1 MAETI
6 EIRWHGRGGQGT
18 VTAAKVLAD
27 ACLSGGRYVQAFPE
41 YGPERSGAP
50 LRAYNRVSSKELR
63 MHCPVLHPQVIA
75 IADATLLD
83 GVNVTEGAR
92 EDSIFIV
99 NTSKEPSEI
108 REKLKLLP
116 TQKVYT
122 LDATKIAIECFGRAM
137 PNSPMLGAVCKVT
150 GLVSLDALLEDVRK
164 SFGKKF
170 SQKIIDG
177 NLEATKRG
185 YEEVREG

>member
-1 MAETI
+1 MAETV

-50 LRAYNRVSSKELR
+50 LRAYNRISDKELR
-63 MHCPVLHPQVIA
+63 MHCPVLHPNLVV
-75 IADATLLD
+75 IADATLLEA
-83 GVNVTEGAR
+83 VNITEGSK
-92 EDSIFIV
+92 DSTLFLV
-99 NTSKEPSEI
+99 NTAKEPSEI
-108 REKLKLLP
+108 RAKLKLP
-116 TQKVYT
+116 EVNKVYT
-122 LDATKIAIECFGRAM
+122 VDATKIAMDCFGRAL
-137 PNSPMLGAVCKVT
+137 PNSSLLGAVCKITGIVT
-150 GLVSLDALLEDVRK
+150 LDSLLEDVRK

-177 NLEATKRG
+177 NLEAARRG
-185 YEEVREG
+185 YEEVKEV